1 MKGGGGCMSRKIH
14 FYILIFFEVL
24 LALSMLRSY
33 GLHFEYETLNSVSLL
48 SSQFPQQL
56 FLVWFVFRLMK
67 DKRKVESIL
76 AVFAFHICQ
85 LATYFIIPA
94 SIFKPWL
101 VSPVL
106 TVICLIWLVIII
118 KKTELPTLLA
128 SFKSLSAWQSS
139 VPLLGLG
146 MVAIVWSTHYINI
159 DLDDL
164 SSLTYILYPI
174 LECASIFLF
183 LTLMTETIQKKLRIS
198 SILIAVVSL
207 LELIYGFLVDHI
219 ITDVSL
225 FLLVVSSYLVYLT
238 NGNTSTLVETWQQK
252 YGFEVSKESLLVEKR
267 TKPVVEE
274 RKIYD
279 YADNPEHKNHDY
291 TNNQKQSNLVPD
303 SIWLWTAFIL
313 ALRDLV
319 VNLTSV
325 IYYPID
331 ESNPLAGIG
340 WFMYFI
346 MMTPL
351 IIIPTMMLPRA
362 ISTANKNRLYIVAML
377 FILVA
382 RSSIEQLIVPALI
395 LYGVSKIKEE

>member
-1 MKGGGGCMSRKIH
+1 MSRKTWY
-14 FYILIFFEVL
+14 YILIFFEVL

-33 GLHFEYETLNSVSLL
+33 GLHFEYETLNSVSVL
-48 SSQFPQQL
+48 SSQLPQQVV
-56 FLVWFVFRLMK
+56 LVWFVFRLLK
-67 DKRKVESIL
+67 DKRKAEGVL
-76 AVFAFHICQ
+76 AVLAFHICQ
-85 LATYFIIPA
+85 LVTYFIIPA

-106 TVICLIWLVIII
+106 TIMCLIWLVITIR
-118 KKTELPTLLA
+118 KTELPTLLA
-128 SFKSLSAWQSS
+128 SLKSSSAWQSS
-139 VPLLGLG
+139 VPLIGLG
-146 MVAIVWSTHYINI
+146 MVAVVWSTHYINI

-174 LECASIFLF
+174 LECASIFL
-183 LTLMTETIQKKLRIS
+183 LLILMTEENQKKLRIS
-198 SILIAVVSL
+198 SILLIIISL
-207 LELIYGFLVDHI
+207 LELIYAFLVDHI

-225 FLLVVSSYLVYLT
+225 FLLVVSSYLVYRT
-238 NGNTSTLVETWQQK
+238 NGNTSTLVEKWQQK
-252 YGFEVSKESLLVEKR
+252 YGFEVREDDLLVEKK
-267 TKPVVEE
+267 TKPVIEK
-274 RKIYD
+274 RKVYD
-279 YADNPEHKNHDY
+279 YAES
-291 TNNQKQSNLVPD
+291 QRQLNLQILHSP
-303 SIWLWTAFIL
+303 WLWTAFIL

-362 ISTANKNRLYIVAML
+362 ISTANKNRLYVVAGL
-377 FILVA
+377 FIV
-382 RSSIEQLIVPALI
+382 SYGSIEQLIVPALI

>member
-1 MKGGGGCMSRKIH
+1 MSRKIC

-24 LALSMLRSY
+24 LALSMLKSY

-67 DKRKVESIL
+67 DKRKVEGIL
-76 AVFAFHICQ
+76 AVLAFHICQ
-85 LATYFIIPA
+85 LVTYFLIPA

-106 TVICLIWLVIII
+106 TIICLIWLVIMI
-118 KKTELPTLLA
+118 KKVELPTLLA
-128 SFKSLSAWQSS
+128 SFKTSSAWQSS

-146 MVAIVWSTHYINI
+146 MVAVVWATHYVKITTKDI
-159 DLDDL
+159 
-164 SSLTYILYPI
+164 SGIFYILYPV

-183 LTLMTETIQKKLRIS
+183 LTLMTETTQKKLRIS
-198 SILIAVVSL
+198 SILIMVISL

-225 FLLVVSSYLVYLT
+225 FLLVVSSYLVYRT
-238 NGNTSTLVETWQQK
+238 NGNTSTLVEKWQQK
-252 YGFEVSKESLLVEKR
+252 YGFEVREDDLLVEKM

-279 YADNPEHKNHDY
+279 YAESQRQLNPQILH
-291 TNNQKQSNLVPD
+291 SP
-303 SIWLWTAFIL
+303 WLWTAFIL

-362 ISTANKNRLYIVAML
+362 ISTANKNRLYVVAGL
-377 FILVA
+377 FIV
-382 RSSIEQLIVPALI
+382 SYGSIEQLIVPALI

>member
-1 MKGGGGCMSRKIH
+1 MYRKIC

-24 LALSMLRSY
+24 LALSMLKSY

-67 DKRKVESIL
+67 DKRKVEGIL
-76 AVFAFHICQ
+76 AVLAFHICQ
-85 LATYFIIPA
+85 LVTYFLIPA

-106 TVICLIWLVIII
+106 TIICLIWLVIMI
-118 KKTELPTLLA
+118 KKVELPTLLA
-128 SFKSLSAWQSS
+128 SFKTSSAWQSS

-146 MVAIVWSTHYINI
+146 MVAVVWATHYVKITTKDI
-159 DLDDL
+159 
-164 SSLTYILYPI
+164 SGIFYILYPV

-183 LTLMTETIQKKLRIS
+183 LTLMTETTQKKLRIS
-198 SILIAVVSL
+198 SILIMVISL

-225 FLLVVSSYLVYLT
+225 FLLVVSSYLVYRT
-238 NGNTSTLVETWQQK
+238 NGNTSTLVEKWQQK
-252 YGFEVSKESLLVEKR
+252 YGFEVREDDLLVEKM

-279 YADNPEHKNHDY
+279 YAESQRQLNPQILH
-291 TNNQKQSNLVPD
+291 SP
-303 SIWLWTAFIL
+303 WLWTAFIL

-362 ISTANKNRLYIVAML
+362 ISTANKNRLYVVAGL
-377 FILVA
+377 FIV
-382 RSSIEQLIVPALI
+382 SYGSIEQLIVPALI

>member
-1 MKGGGGCMSRKIH
+1 MSRKIC

-24 LALSMLRSY
+24 LALSMLKSY

-67 DKRKVESIL
+67 DKRKVEGIL
-76 AVFAFHICQ
+76 AVLAFHICQ
-85 LATYFIIPA
+85 LVTYFIIPA

-106 TVICLIWLVIII
+106 TIICLIWLVIMI
-118 KKTELPTLLA
+118 KKVELPTLLA
-128 SFKSLSAWQSS
+128 SFKSPSAWQSS
-139 VPLLGLG
+139 VPLIGLG
-146 MVAIVWSTHYINI
+146 MVAVVWATHYVKITTKDI
-159 DLDDL
+159 
-164 SSLTYILYPI
+164 SGIFYILYPV

-183 LTLMTETIQKKLRIS
+183 LTLMTEINQKKLRIS
-198 SILIAVVSL
+198 SIFIMVISL

-225 FLLVVSSYLVYLT
+225 FLLVVSSYLVYRT
-238 NGNTSTLVETWQQK
+238 NGNTSTLVEKWQQK
-252 YGFEVSKESLLVEKR
+252 YGVEVREDDLLVEKK
-267 TKPVVEE
+267 TKPVIEE
-274 RKIYD
+274 CKIYD
-279 YADNPEHKNHDY
+279 YAESQRQLNPQILH
-291 TNNQKQSNLVPD
+291 SP
-303 SIWLWTAFIL
+303 WLWTAFIL

-331 ESNPLAGIG
+331 ESNPLAGID
-340 WFMYFI
+340 WFMQLI
-346 MMTPL
+346 LMTPL
-351 IIIPTMMLPRA
+351 IIIPTVMLPRA
-362 ISTANKNRLYIVAML
+362 ISTANKSRLYIVVAL
-377 FILVA
+377 FFMSYFSV
-382 RSSIEQLIVPALI
+382 EQLIVPALI

>member
-1 MKGGGGCMSRKIH
+1 MKGGGGCMSRKIR

-67 DKRKVESIL
+67 DKRKVEGIL
-76 AVFAFHICQ
+76 AVLAFQICQ
-85 LATYFIIPA
+85 LVTYFIIPV
-94 SIFKPWL
+94 SIFEPWL

-106 TVICLIWLVIII
+106 TIICLIWLVIMI

-128 SFKSLSAWQSS
+128 SFKSPSAWQSS
-139 VPLLGLG
+139 VPFIGLG
-146 MVAIVWSTHYINI
+146 MVEVVWATHYVKITTKDI
-159 DLDDL
+159 
-164 SSLTYILYPI
+164 SGIFYILYPV

-183 LTLMTETIQKKLRIS
+183 LTLMTEINQKKLRIS
-198 SILIAVVSL
+198 SILIMVISL

-225 FLLVVSSYLVYLT
+225 FLLVVSSYLVYRT
-238 NGNTSTLVETWQQK
+238 NGNTSTLVEKWQQK
-252 YGFEVSKESLLVEKR
+252 YGVEVREDDLLVEKK

-279 YADNPEHKNHDY
+279 YAESQRQLNPLSLH
-291 TNNQKQSNLVPD
+291 SP
-303 SIWLWTAFIL
+303 WLWTAFIL

-325 IYYPID
+325 FYYPIND
-331 ESNPLAGIG
+331 PNPLAGIG

-346 MMTPL
+346 VMIPL
-351 IIIPTMMLPRA
+351 IIIPTVMLPHA
-362 ISTANKNRLYIVAML
+362 IRTADKNRLYIVAML

>member
-1 MKGGGGCMSRKIH
+1 M
-14 FYILIFFEVL
+14 
-24 LALSMLRSY
+24 
-33 GLHFEYETLNSVSLL
+33 
-48 SSQFPQQL
+48 
-56 FLVWFVFRLMK
+56 
-67 DKRKVESIL
+67 
-76 AVFAFHICQ
+76 AV
-85 LATYFIIPA
+85 
-94 SIFKPWL
+94 
-101 VSPVL
+101 
-106 TVICLIWLVIII
+106 
-118 KKTELPTLLA
+118 
-128 SFKSLSAWQSS
+128 
-139 VPLLGLG
+139 LGLG

-291 TNNQKQSNLVPD
+291 TNNQKQSNLLPD

-313 ALRDLV
+313 SLR
-319 VNLTSV
+319 NLIFNIIAV
-325 IYYPID
+325 FNYPTD
-331 ESNPLAGIG
+331 ETNPLAGLD
-340 WFMYFI
+340 WFI
-346 MMTPL
+346 QLILMTPL

-362 ISTANKNRLYIVAML
+362 ISIANKNRLYVVAGL
-377 FILVA
+377 FIV
-382 RSSIEQLIVPALI
+382 SYGSIEQLIVPALI

>member
-1 MKGGGGCMSRKIH
+1 MSRKTWY
-14 FYILIFFEVL
+14 YILIFFEVL

-33 GLHFEYETLNSVSLL
+33 GLHFEYETLNSVSVL
-48 SSQFPQQL
+48 SSQLPQQVV
-56 FLVWFVFRLMK
+56 LVWFVFRLMK
-67 DKRKVESIL
+67 DKRKVEGIL

-85 LATYFIIPA
+85 LVTYFIVPA

-106 TVICLIWLVIII
+106 TVICLIWLVIMI

-128 SFKSLSAWQSS
+128 TFKSPSAWQSS

-146 MVAIVWSTHYINI
+146 MVAVVWSTHYINI

-174 LECASIFLF
+174 LECASIFL
-183 LTLMTETIQKKLRIS
+183 LLILMTEENQKKLRIS
-198 SILIAVVSL
+198 SILLIVISL
-207 LELIYGFLVDHI
+207 LELFYGFLVDHI

-225 FLLVVSSYLVYLT
+225 FLLVVSSYLVYRT
-238 NGNTSTLVETWQQK
+238 NGNTSTLVEKWQKK
-252 YGFEVSKESLLVEKR
+252 YGFELSEDDLLVEKR
-267 TKPVVEE
+267 TKSVIEE
-274 RKIYD
+274 RKSYD
-279 YADNPEHKNHDY
+279 YAESQRQLNPQGLHF
-291 TNNQKQSNLVPD
+291 P
-303 SIWLWTAFIL
+303 WLWTAFIL
-313 ALRDLV
+313 SLRDLV
-319 VNLTSV
+319 INLISV

-362 ISTANKNRLYIVAML
+362 ISTANKNRLYVVAGL
-377 FILVA
+377 FIV
-382 RSSIEQLIVPALI
+382 SYGSIEQLIVPALI

>member
-1 MKGGGGCMSRKIH
+1 MSRKIC

-24 LALSMLRSY
+24 LALSMLKSY

-67 DKRKVESIL
+67 DKRKVEGIL
-76 AVFAFHICQ
+76 AVLAFHICQ
-85 LATYFIIPA
+85 LVTYFIIPA

-106 TVICLIWLVIII
+106 TVICLIWLVIMI

-128 SFKSLSAWQSS
+128 SFKSPSAWQSS

-146 MVAIVWSTHYINI
+146 MVAVMWATHYVKITTKDI
-159 DLDDL
+159 
-164 SSLTYILYPI
+164 SGIFYILYPV

-219 ITDVSL
+219 ITDVTL
-225 FLLVVSSYLVYLT
+225 FLLAVSFYLVYRT

-252 YGFEVSKESLLVEKR
+252 YGFEVREDDLLVEKM

-291 TNNQKQSNLVPD
+291 TTNQKQSNLAPD

-362 ISTANKNRLYIVAML
+362 ISTDNKNRLYVVAGL
-377 FILVA
+377 FIV
-382 RSSIEQLIVPALI
+382 SYGSIEQLIVPALI

>member
-1 MKGGGGCMSRKIH
+1 MSRKIC

-24 LALSMLRSY
+24 LALSMLKSY

-67 DKRKVESIL
+67 DKRKVEGIL
-76 AVFAFHICQ
+76 AVLAFHICQ
-85 LATYFIIPA
+85 LVTYFLIPA

-106 TVICLIWLVIII
+106 TIICLIWLVIMI
-118 KKTELPTLLA
+118 KKVELPTLLA
-128 SFKSLSAWQSS
+128 SFKTSSAWQSS

-146 MVAIVWSTHYINI
+146 MVAVVWATHYVKITTKDI
-159 DLDDL
+159 
-164 SSLTYILYPI
+164 SGIFYILYPV

-183 LTLMTETIQKKLRIS
+183 LTLMTETTQKKLRIS
-198 SILIAVVSL
+198 SILIMVISL

-225 FLLVVSSYLVYLT
+225 FLLVVSSYLVYRT
-238 NGNTSTLVETWQQK
+238 NGNTSTLVEKWQQK
-252 YGFEVSKESLLVEKR
+252 YGFEVREDDLLVEKM

-279 YADNPEHKNHDY
+279 YAESQRQLNPQILH
-291 TNNQKQSNLVPD
+291 SP
-303 SIWLWTAFIL
+303 WLWTAFIL

-331 ESNPLAGIG
+331 KSNPLAGIG

-362 ISTANKNRLYIVAML
+362 ISTANKNRLYVVAGL
-377 FILVA
+377 FIV
-382 RSSIEQLIVPALI
+382 SYGSIEQLIVPALI

>member
-1 MKGGGGCMSRKIH
+1 MSRKIC

-24 LALSMLRSY
+24 LALSMLKSY

-67 DKRKVESIL
+67 DKRKVEGIL
-76 AVFAFHICQ
+76 AVLAFHICQ
-85 LATYFIIPA
+85 LVTYFIIPA

-106 TVICLIWLVIII
+106 TVICLIWLVIMIN
-118 KKTELPTLLA
+118 KVELPTLLA
-128 SFKSLSAWQSS
+128 SFKTPSAWQSS

-146 MVAIVWSTHYINI
+146 MVAVVWSTHYINI
-159 DLDDL
+159 DLDNL

-207 LELIYGFLVDHI
+207 LELIYGFLVDQI
-219 ITDVSL
+219 ITDVTL
-225 FLLVVSSYLVYLT
+225 FLLAVSFYLAYRV
-238 NGNTSTLVETWQQK
+238 NGNTLTLVEKWQQK
-252 YGFEVSKESLLVEKR
+252 YGVEVREDDLLVEKK
-267 TKPVVEE
+267 TKPVVEK

-279 YADNPEHKNHDY
+279 YAESQRQLDPLSLH
-291 TNNQKQSNLVPD
+291 SP
-303 SIWLWTAFIL
+303 WLWTAFIL

-362 ISTANKNRLYIVAML
+362 ISTANKNRLYVVAGL
-377 FILVA
+377 FIV
-382 RSSIEQLIVPALI
+382 SYGSIEQLIVPALI

>member
-1 MKGGGGCMSRKIH
+1 MSRKTWY
-14 FYILIFFEVL
+14 YILIFFEVL

-33 GLHFEYETLNSVSLL
+33 GLHFEYETLNSVSVL
-48 SSQFPQQL
+48 SSQLPQQVV
-56 FLVWFVFRLMK
+56 LVWFVFRLMK
-67 DKRKVESIL
+67 DKRKVEGIL

-85 LATYFIIPA
+85 LVTYFIVPA

-106 TVICLIWLVIII
+106 TVICLIWLVIMI

-128 SFKSLSAWQSS
+128 TFKSPSAWQSS

-146 MVAIVWSTHYINI
+146 MVAVVWSTHYINI

-174 LECASIFLF
+174 LECASIFL
-183 LTLMTETIQKKLRIS
+183 LLILMNEENQKKLRIS
-198 SILIAVVSL
+198 SILLIVISL
-207 LELIYGFLVDHI
+207 LELFYGFLVDHI

-225 FLLVVSSYLVYLT
+225 FLLVVSSYLVYRT
-238 NGNTSTLVETWQQK
+238 NGNTSTLVEKWQKK
-252 YGFEVSKESLLVEKR
+252 YGFELSEDDLLVEKR
-267 TKPVVEE
+267 TKPVIEE
-274 RKIYD
+274 RKSYD
-279 YADNPEHKNHDY
+279 YAESQRQLNPQGLHF
-291 TNNQKQSNLVPD
+291 P
-303 SIWLWTAFIL
+303 WLWTAFIL
-313 ALRDLV
+313 SLRDLV
-319 VNLTSV
+319 INLISV

-362 ISTANKNRLYIVAML
+362 ISTANKNRLYVVAGL
-377 FILVA
+377 FIV
-382 RSSIEQLIVPALI
+382 SYGSIEQLIVPALI

>member
-1 MKGGGGCMSRKIH
+1 MSRKIC

-67 DKRKVESIL
+67 DKRKVEGIL

-85 LATYFIIPA
+85 LVNYFIIPA

-106 TVICLIWLVIII
+106 TVICLIWLVIMI

-128 SFKSLSAWQSS
+128 SFKSPSAWQSS
-139 VPLLGLG
+139 VPLIGLG
-146 MVAIVWSTHYINI
+146 MIAVVWATHYLKITI
-159 DLDDL
+159 KDI
-164 SSLTYILYPI
+164 SGIFYILYPV

-183 LTLMTETIQKKLRIS
+183 LTLMTEINQKKLRIS
-198 SILIAVVSL
+198 SILIVAISL

-225 FLLVVSSYLVYLT
+225 FLLVVSSYLVYRT
-238 NGNTSTLVETWQQK
+238 NGNTSILVEKWQQK
-252 YGFEVSKESLLVEKR
+252 YGFEVRKDNLLVEKK
-267 TKPVVEE
+267 TKPVIEK

-279 YADNPEHKNHDY
+279 YAESQRQLNPLSLH
-291 TNNQKQSNLVPD
+291 SP
-303 SIWLWTAFIL
+303 WLWTAFIL
-313 ALRDLV
+313 ALRNLV
-319 VNLTSV
+319 INLTSV
-325 IYYPID
+325 FYYPTND
-331 ESNPLAGIG
+331 PNPLAGLD
-340 WFMYFI
+340 WFI
-346 MMTPL
+346 QLILMTPL
-351 IIIPTMMLPRA
+351 IIIPTVMLPRA
-362 ISTANKNRLYIVAML
+362 IRTADKSRLYIVAAL
-377 FILVA
+377 FFM
-382 RSSIEQLIVPALI
+382 SYFSIEQNSSSFQP
-395 LYGVSKIKEE
+395 

>member
-1 MKGGGGCMSRKIH
+1 MSRKIC

-24 LALSMLRSY
+24 LALSMLKSY

-67 DKRKVESIL
+67 DKRKVEGIL

-85 LATYFIIPA
+85 LVNYFIIPT

-106 TVICLIWLVIII
+106 TVICLIWLVIMI

-128 SFKSLSAWQSS
+128 SFKSSSAWQSS

-146 MVAIVWSTHYINI
+146 MIAVVWATHYLKITI
-159 DLDDL
+159 KDISGIFYL
-164 SSLTYILYPI
+164 LYPI

-183 LTLMTETIQKKLRIS
+183 LTLMTEINQKKLRIS
-198 SILIAVVSL
+198 SILLIAISL

-219 ITDVSL
+219 ITDVTL
-225 FLLVVSSYLVYLT
+225 FLLAVSSYLVYRT

-252 YGFEVSKESLLVEKR
+252 YGFEVSKESLLVEKK
-267 TKPVVEE
+267 TKPVVEK

-279 YADNPEHKNHDY
+279 YA
-291 TNNQKQSNLVPD
+291 
-303 SIWLWTAFIL
+303 
-313 ALRDLV
+313 
-319 VNLTSV
+319 
-325 IYYPID
+325 
-331 ESNPLAGIG
+331 ES
-340 WFMYFI
+340 
-346 MMTPL
+346 
-351 IIIPTMMLPRA
+351 
-362 ISTANKNRLYIVAML
+362 
-377 FILVA
+377 
-382 RSSIEQLIVPALI
+382 
-395 LYGVSKIKEE
+395 

>member
-1 MKGGGGCMSRKIH
+1 MSRKTWY
-14 FYILIFFEVL
+14 YILIFFEVL

-33 GLHFEYETLNSVSLL
+33 GLHFEYETLNSVSVL
-48 SSQFPQQL
+48 SSQLPQQVV
-56 FLVWFVFRLMK
+56 LVWFVFRLLK
-67 DKRKVESIL
+67 DKQKVEGIL
-76 AVFAFHICQ
+76 AVLAFHICQ
-85 LATYFIIPA
+85 LVTYFIIPA

-106 TVICLIWLVIII
+106 TVICLAWLVIMIM
-118 KKTELPTLLA
+118 KAELPTLLV
-128 SFKSLSAWQSS
+128 SFKSPSAWQSS

-146 MVAIVWSTHYINI
+146 MVAVVWATHYVKISTKDI
-159 DLDDL
+159 
-164 SSLTYILYPI
+164 SGIFYILYPV

-183 LTLMTETIQKKLRIS
+183 LTLIAETTQKKLRIS
-198 SILIAVVSL
+198 SILIIVTSL
-207 LELIYGFLVDHI
+207 LELVYGFLVDHI

-225 FLLVVSSYLVYLT
+225 FLLVVSSYLVYRT
-238 NGNTSTLVETWQQK
+238 NGNASTLVEKWQKK
-252 YGFEVSKESLLVEKR
+252 YGFELSEDDLLVEKR
-267 TKPVVEE
+267 TKPVIEE
-274 RKIYD
+274 RKSYD
-279 YADNPEHKNHDY
+279 YAESQRQLNPQILH
-291 TNNQKQSNLVPD
+291 SP
-303 SIWLWTAFIL
+303 WLWTAFIL

-362 ISTANKNRLYIVAML
+362 ISTANKNRLYVVAGL
-377 FILVA
+377 FIV
-382 RSSIEQLIVPALI
+382 SYGSIEQLIVPALI

>member
-1 MKGGGGCMSRKIH
+1 MSRKTWY
-14 FYILIFFEVL
+14 YILIFFEVL

-33 GLHFEYETLNSVSLL
+33 GLHFEYETLNSVSVL
-48 SSQFPQQL
+48 SSQLPQQVV
-56 FLVWFVFRLMK
+56 LVWFVFRLLK
-67 DKRKVESIL
+67 DKRKAEGVL

-85 LATYFIIPA
+85 LVTYFIVPA

-106 TVICLIWLVIII
+106 TVICLAWLVIMIM
-118 KKTELPTLLA
+118 KAELSILLA
-128 SFKSLSAWQSS
+128 SLKSPSAWQFS

-146 MVAIVWSTHYINI
+146 MVAVVWATHYVKISTKDI
-159 DLDDL
+159 
-164 SSLTYILYPI
+164 SGIFYILYPV

-183 LTLMTETIQKKLRIS
+183 LTLIAETTQKKLRIS
-198 SILIAVVSL
+198 SIFIIVTSL
-207 LELIYGFLVDHI
+207 LELVYGFLVDHI

-225 FLLVVSSYLVYLT
+225 FLLVVSSYLVYRT
-238 NGNTSTLVETWQQK
+238 NGNTSTLVEKWQKK
-252 YGFEVSKESLLVEKR
+252 YGFELSEDDLLVEKR
-267 TKPVVEE
+267 TKPVIEE
-274 RKIYD
+274 RKSYD
-279 YADNPEHKNHDY
+279 YAESQRQLNPQGLH
-291 TNNQKQSNLVPD
+291 SP
-303 SIWLWTAFIL
+303 WLWTAFIL
-313 ALRDLV
+313 SLRDLV
-319 VNLTSV
+319 INLISV

-362 ISTANKNRLYIVAML
+362 ISTANKNRLYVVAGL
-377 FILVA
+377 FIV
-382 RSSIEQLIVPALI
+382 SYGSIEQLIVPALI